1 MFFRR
6 KVPEEARAELLALKE
21 RVRRRLVALEARFS
35 RRKAPLLKALE
46 EYQGV
51 LAHLERLKSEERYPE
66 PVLRAAMAREELRI
80 QYAKGELARLEETH
94 RLQVAKL
101 LTRARVKAARLAA
114 FAQMEEAIDRLF
126 PMPKTEEEAH
136 AERP

>member
-21 RVRRRLVALEARFS
+21 RVRRRLVALESRFS

-51 LAHLERLKSEERYPE
+51 LAHLERLKSEGRYPE
-66 PVLRAAMAREELRI
+66 TALRAAIAREELRI
-80 QYAKGELARLEETH
+80 QYAKGELARLEEAH
-94 RLQVAKL
+94 RLQVARL

-114 FAQMEEAIDRLF
+114 LAQAEEALDTLF
-126 PMPKTEEEAH
+126 PLPQKEDGH
-136 AERP
+136 APAL